1 VSLTAKDVAEI
12 MRLLEDS
19 SFDELNLEIDGLK
32 LSLKRGAGILA
43 QWGQP
48 PSAAV
53 SPCAAAAPALALQ
66 AGPTVAA
73 TPAAAVSDIHNVCAP
88 LLGTFFRT
96 PKPGAPPFVE
106 VGSQV
111 QEDSIVG
118 ILEVMKLM
126 NTVRADA
133 RGTVIE
139 IAARDGA
146 LVEYGE
152 VLLRIT
158 RTS

>member
-1 VSLTAKDVAEI
+1 
-12 MRLLEDS
+12 
-19 SFDELNLEIDGLK
+19 
-32 LSLKRGAGILA
+32 
-43 QWGQP
+43 
-48 PSAAV
+48 
-53 SPCAAAAPALALQ
+53 
-66 AGPTVAA
+66 VAA

>member
-32 LSLKRGAGILA
+32 LSLRRGSGVPA
-43 QWGQP
+43 QPGQA
-48 PSAAV
+48 PS
-53 SPCAAAAPALALQ
+53 APALSAPAPQ
-66 AGPTVAA
+66 AGLTQTA
-73 TPAAAVSDIHNVCAP
+73 TAGGADCDTLSVCAP
-88 LLGTFFRT
+88 LLGTYYRA

-118 ILEVMKLM
+118 IIEVMKLM
-126 NTVRADA
+126 NTVRAGV
-133 RGTVIE
+133 RGTVTS

-158 RTS
+158 RTG